1 MKAFVSSTFQDLK
14 EHRQYVIGKLRRAGI
29 VVDPMEDWT
38 ATSDEPKKFSV
49 ERFRGCDICVLLV
62 ARRRGFIPDGE
73 SKSITQLEYDYA
85 REKGLT
91 ILTYLLD
98 DDAFWQRKFDELDFD
113 PLLRQWRTEL
123 ASNHGV
129 EFFNHQPQS
138 IDVVPAITRL
148 LAGSE
153 YRKRSKDLLDK
164 IFEKGM
170 ISVGYFHYPP
180 LIIAMGANKAP
191 GGLYGTLMNEVA
203 ITNKLDICWQQI
215 KLSQL
220 QRAICCSEVDIVL
233 CVFQTPSRCKYADF
247 HAFLHA
253 VTVGGIGLKS
263 FGDVNMSPSTL
274 SRSSAKIVVCEGE
287 IGHEFAINSLKIDS
301 SRLRVVDLI
310 DIDQIVSMVESGF
323 ADIALLNSISCR
335 TYIENRQDAGDLRL
349 FYQNTPLAICENGVM
364 TPANQNSLGDWIRDQ
379 FHMHR
384 RKAEIL
390 AIEEEILSRYEGA
403 IVQF

>member
-1 MKAFVSSTFQDLK
+1 
-14 EHRQYVIGKLRRAGI
+14 
-29 VVDPMEDWT
+29 
-38 ATSDEPKKFSV
+38 
-49 ERFRGCDICVLLV
+49 
-62 ARRRGFIPDGE
+62 
-73 SKSITQLEYDYA
+73 
-85 REKGLT
+85 
-91 ILTYLLD
+91 
-98 DDAFWQRKFDELDFD
+98 
-113 PLLRQWRTEL
+113 
-123 ASNHGV
+123 
-129 EFFNHQPQS
+129 
-138 IDVVPAITRL
+138 
-148 LAGSE
+148 
-153 YRKRSKDLLDK
+153 
-164 IFEKGM
+164 
-170 ISVGYFHYPP
+170 
-180 LIIAMGANKAP
+180 
-191 GGLYGTLMNEVA
+191 
-203 ITNKLDICWQQI
+203 
-215 KLSQL
+215 
-220 QRAICCSEVDIVL
+220 
-233 CVFQTPSRCKYADF
+233 
-247 HAFLHA
+247 
-253 VTVGGIGLKS
+253 
-263 FGDVNMSPSTL
+263 MSPSTL